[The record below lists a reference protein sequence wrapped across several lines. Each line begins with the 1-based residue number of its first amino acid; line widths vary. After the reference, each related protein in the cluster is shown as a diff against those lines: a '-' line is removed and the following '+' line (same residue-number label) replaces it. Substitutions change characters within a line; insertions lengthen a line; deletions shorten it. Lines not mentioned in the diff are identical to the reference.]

1 MQTNFTSDQRARPE
15 IREMESI
22 LRKCVH
28 CGFCLSDCP
37 TYNILGDERDS
48 PRGRIY
54 LIKELIESDGK
65 SAPFILP
72 HVDKCLSCLACVS
85 VCPSGV
91 DYQHYI
97 DFARSYIE
105 QHTDRPLLGKIS
117 RWFFSKTIPVPRLFR
132 ISLLFVILARPLLNT
147 LGPKIR
153 AVINFVPRKL
163 IKNSILETPLI
174 LSLIHI

>member
-1 MQTNFTSDQRARPE
+1 
-15 IREMESI
+15 MESI

-54 LIKELIESDGK
+54 LIKELIESNGK

-97 DFARSYIE
+97 DFARFWSKCNALYPPKGATSLRGMALLYDTRLLTC
-105 QHTDRPLLGKIS
+105 TDIVHCK
-117 RWFFSKTIPVPRLFR
+117 V
-132 ISLLFVILARPLLNT
+132 
-147 LGPKIR
+147 
-153 AVINFVPRKL
+153 
-163 IKNSILETPLI
+163 
-174 LSLIHI
+174 